1 LILYISKWFIVN
13 RPLLTETEI
22 KNILYSVIEEIGRHR
37 IQAEI
42 TTSIESSEKYI
53 DIIMRKSNAI
63 LHSQSTYE
71 SDEITASL
79 FEALLHFMLTI
90 CTLPSERKIQL
101 KNDLVFDIIIPS
113 LQNLKN
119 NPDKSIVLQIIRHD
133 RELKKISQIES
144 LQPNYENIWLISA
157 KPLSTPKYRT
167 YSIVNAGSRKY
178 SNIIIDIDNFLK
190 EKGDKSFRFVH

>member
-1 LILYISKWFIVN
+1 MVIVN

-22 KNILYSVIEEIGRHR
+22 KNTLYSVIEEIGRQR

-63 LHSQSTYE
+63 LGSRSTYQ
-71 SDEITASL
+71 SDEIAASL

-90 CTLPSERKIQL
+90 CTLPSERKIQV
-101 KNDLVFDIIIPS
+101 KSDLILDIIIPN
-113 LQNLKN
+113 LQNLKTN
-119 NPDKSIVLQIIRHD
+119 ADKSIVLQIIRND
-133 RELKKISQIES
+133 IELKKVSQIES

-157 KPLSTPKYRT
+157 KPVSTPKYRT
-167 YSIVNAGSRKY
+167 YSIVNTGSRKY